1 MIRYEYEQGFCKQ
14 LHYNGL
20 WRVQYEG
27 VSGHLKKVKMACTCI
42 KDGCDKECNILDN
55 IPEIKDPTME
65 WHMKDESGNMVG

>member
-20 WRVQYEG
+20 WRVQYECTP
-27 VSGHLKKVKMACTCI
+27 GHFEKVKMACTCMRN
-42 KDGCDKECNILDN
+42 GCDKECDILDN
-55 IPEIKDPTME
+55 IPKIKDPTME

>member
-27 VSGHLKKVKMACTCI
+27 VSGHLKKLKWLVLVLKMDVTKNVVYWI
-42 KDGCDKECNILDN
+42 IYQKLKILLWN
-55 IPEIKDPTME
+55 GI
-65 WHMKDESGNMVG
+65 